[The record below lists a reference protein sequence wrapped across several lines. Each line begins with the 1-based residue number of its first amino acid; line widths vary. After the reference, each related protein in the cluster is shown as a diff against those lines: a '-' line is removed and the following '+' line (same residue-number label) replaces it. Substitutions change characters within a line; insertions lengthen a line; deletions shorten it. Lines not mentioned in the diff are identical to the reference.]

1 MINYDAMIAQAQDSH
16 TQIGDLKALAVGAL
30 TALKEMDAEAKELA
44 YDDFYELPSF
54 FSYFAEDYTKE
65 HLEKFVEEIDEVEDP
80 AA

>member
-1 MINYDAMIAQAQDSH
+1 MINYDAMIAQAKDSH
-16 TQIGDLKALAVGAL
+16 TQIGDLQALAVGAL

-44 YDDFYELPSF
+44 DDEFYDFPSF
-54 FSYFAEDYTKE
+54 IAYFSEDYTKE